1 MGTSGMKTV
10 GRSGARVVKRR
21 GGKSRAAAVAG
32 LAGVSAPVLEKAM
45 SGGGPE
51 IQDTSTIDLNEIS
64 MEEAALELLA
74 KTLRGVV
81 QVFTNSVEPSFSQP
95 WTKDLP
101 EASTGSGF
109 VTDVKLKLVVTN
121 AHVVQFA
128 RTILLR
134 KNVSEACRTTSVVLG
149 LMFVSCIFDREI
161 MCSMKHSC

>member
-1 MGTSGMKTV
+1 MDIGTSSIKTV
-10 GRSGARVVKRR
+10 GRRGASGKKRKT
-21 GGKSRAAAVAG
+21 GTSRAAAVAG
-32 LAGVSAPVLEKAM
+32 LTGITAPILGRTV
-45 SGGGPE
+45 SGGAPD
-51 IQDTSTIDLNEIS
+51 IKDANTIDLNEIS
-64 MEEAALELLA
+64 LEEAALELLA

-109 VTDVKLKLVVTN
+109 VTDIKLKLVVTN

-134 KNVSEACRTTSVVLG
+134 KNVSGAVLITCTII
-149 LMFVSCIFDREI
+149 V
-161 MCSMKHSC
+161 